1 MIHSGH
7 GEEVVS
13 TISAH
18 LTAESEVVKHG
29 AALGVGLAAM
39 ATANE
44 GMRAITECYSRL
56 CQFTFI

>member
-44 GMRAITECYSRL
+44 GKLYCSILIQSYCAIK
-56 CQFTFI
+56 